1 MNQVPLLQPTGN
13 AGEYLIPALGQKVKL
28 VKWKEDDY
36 YDTVYRAL
44 GAIAA
49 GVKLKFFTDTVTSKN
64 LQHTNLAQQ
73 RRINSGSD
81 MVMSRVGIL
90 INQATGNVVTD
101 GDDMLKCAYA
111 ASIQFKIG
119 KERIVAE
126 GPLVKFQTG
135 LGMTGATTINNRGV
149 YTTGVPSAA
158 AAPQLLVAQPIKD
171 SDDLYGDLTFEDGT
185 GLNAA
190 YVMPTTTGV
199 TSFSIYLHGLIKDP
213 SGA

>member
-36 YDTVYRAL
+36 FDTVYRAL
-44 GAIAA
+44 GAITA
-49 GVKLKFFTDTVTSKN
+49 GTKLKFFTDSVTSKN
-64 LQHTNLAQQ
+64 LQHTNFAQQ

-90 INQATGNVVTD
+90 ICQATGNVITD
-101 GDDMLKCAYA
+101 GDDILKAAYS

-126 GPLVKFQTG
+126 GPLVKYQTG
-135 LGMTGATTINNRGV
+135 LGMTGSTVKNNAAV
-149 YTTGVPSAA
+149 LTTGVPSAA
-158 AAPQLLVAQPIKD
+158 AAPQLLVAQPITDK
-171 SDDLYGDLTFEDGT
+171 DDLYADLAFEDGT

-190 YVMPTTTGV
+190 YVMPTMTGV
-199 TSFSIYLHGLIKDP
+199 TSYSIFLHGLIK
-213 SGA
+213 GA

>member
-1 MNQVPLLQPTGN
+1 MLPLLQPTGN
-13 AGEYLIPALGQKVKL
+13 AGEYFIPALGQTVKL

-49 GVKLKFFTDTVTSKN
+49 GTKLKFFTDTVTSKN

-81 MVMSRVGIL
+81 MVMSRIGVL
-90 INQATGNVVTD
+90 IAQAVGNVVAD
-101 GDDMLKCAYA
+101 GDDVLKCAYA
-111 ASIQFKIG
+111 GSIQFKIG

-126 GPLVKFQTG
+126 GPLVKFQSG
-135 LGMTGATTINNRGV
+135 LGMTGATTQNDHGV
-149 YTTGVPSAA
+149 FTTGVPSAA

-171 SDDLYGDLTFEDGT
+171 GDDLYADLTFEDGT

-190 YVMPTTTGV
+190 YVMPTTVRALAFTI
-199 TSFSIYLHGLIKDP
+199 FLHGLIKDP
-213 SGA
+213 TGA